1 MRFAPNLLTGAPI
14 GFFPGSDVQEH
25 ALGTRLHAT
34 SNDYQAVAGVG
45 NGGGGEFI
53 YVKAAGT
60 IVCGQL
66 VHVDKDW
73 NLLVVPVTPNTGRP
87 AYVAISDFTATNAY
101 GWVMASGMCP
111 IKTSVAATVGAVFV
125 GTAGVVSPT
134 PAAGKALLG
143 ATCLIAASGTFTKI
157 GTTTKGSKEI
167 RVADTAG
174 LYVGL
179 VPSGTGIAAGT
190 IESINPGGVAFN
202 NSAVAT
208 ATGTVTVTFTHTGYG
223 IFHIEH
229 PFVQGQ
235 IT

>member
-1 MRFAPNLLTGAPI
+1 MRFAPSILAADPI
-14 GFFPGSDVQEH
+14 GPFPGSTTQDH
-25 ALGTRLHAT
+25 PLGTRVIG
-34 SNDYQAVAGVG
+34 SCIDYSTTAGVP

-53 YVKAAGT
+53 YVKAVATIPPGT
-60 IVCGQL
+60 LVCVDTAWNIL
-66 VHVDKDW
+66 VT
-73 NLLVVPVTPNTGRP
+73 PVTANTGRS

-101 GWVMASGMCP
+101 GWIMASGQCP
-111 IKTSVAATVGAVFV
+111 IKTSVAATVGPVFV
-125 GTAGVVSPT
+125 GTAGLVSPT

-143 ATCLIAASGTFTKI
+143 ATCLVAASGTFTKV
-157 GTTTKGSKEI
+157 GTTTKGSKAI
-167 RVADTAG
+167 KVADIGG

-190 IESINPGGVAFN
+190 IESIDPGGTQFN

-208 ATGTVTVTFTHTGYG
+208 ASGTVTVTFTHTGFG
-223 IFHIEH
+223 VFHIEH